1 MFQFRAID
9 PMALILSE
17 KAYLI
22 WVEIHHP
29 HEPALAAL
37 EKVFQSLP
45 AEEQRAT
52 LNRAK
57 AVGAWAKAVET
68 AAAQKVSAKRA

>member
-17 KAYLI
+17 RAYLI

-29 HEPALAAL
+29 HEPALKAL
-37 EKVFQSLP
+37 ETLFQSMS
-45 AEEQRAT
+45 AEEQKAT

-68 AAAQKVSAKRA
+68 AATQKVAVKRA

>member
-1 MFQFRAID
+1 MQYLAID

-29 HEPALAAL
+29 NTPL
-37 EKVFQSLP
+37 
-45 AEEQRAT
+45 T
-52 LNRAK
+52 LKDVAK
-57 AVGAWAKAVET
+57 AYSGMSAQEKKVAGARMDALSAAISAVKEVAGKA
-68 AAAQKVSAKRA
+68 R